1 MTSKRNINSRID
13 DLEEDAD
20 RDTDDRGGLRIL
32 YGDQLPNTD
41 RDESEGGGLTILEP
55 DEVPDELE

>member
-1 MTSKRNINSRID
+1 MTSKRNINSRIEE
-13 DLEEDAD
+13 LEEDAD
-20 RDTDDRGGLRIL
+20 RDTDDRDGLRIL
-32 YGDQLPNTD
+32 YGHQLPNTD